1 MNGNNNNRTEDED
14 TNTNNQEAVKS
25 SSSGEYY
32 ARGCAEL
39 ATESALTLAK
49 IEHVSRIWGLG
60 GVGDTHALVPTKI
73 VSTDDWGGVCC
84 IDNDVS
90 PSFFWHK

>member
-14 TNTNNQEAVKS
+14 TNNNQEAVKS

-73 VSTDDWGGVCC
+73 VRTDDWGGGCC
-84 IDNDVS
+84 N
-90 PSFFWHK
+90 

>member
-1 MNGNNNNRTEDED
+1 MVISFKKMNGNYNRTEDED

-32 ARGCAEL
+32 AKGCAEL

-60 GVGDTHALVPTKI
+60 G
-73 VSTDDWGGVCC
+73 GGGYSCSC
-84 IDNDVS
+84 SDEDS
-90 PSFFWHK
+90 PY